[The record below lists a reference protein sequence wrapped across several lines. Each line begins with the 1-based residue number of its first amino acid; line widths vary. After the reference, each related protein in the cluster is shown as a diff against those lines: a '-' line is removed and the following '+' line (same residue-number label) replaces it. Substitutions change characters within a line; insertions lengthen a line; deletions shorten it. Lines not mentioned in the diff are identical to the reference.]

1 MMRPKVSVIV
11 ASFNAIDTING
22 CLSALAD
29 QECDEPFE
37 VVVIDSSSDG
47 TADVARRFAGVAL
60 HTFADR
66 KFPGEARN
74 LGAARSE
81 GEILAFTDADCVP
94 DPRWVR
100 EILEAHRRSDPVIG
114 GTIDNANPESRVGWA
129 YFFCELNQWM
139 PGTPAGYMD
148 DIPTGNL
155 SVKRWAFD
163 RYGPFLEGTYS
174 SDTAFN
180 WRIAEDGHRPLFVP
194 GMRVS
199 HVNVTDLAD
208 YLRRKVFHGR
218 CFARVRVAERRFSL
232 ARRLAYAAVSLGLPI
247 LLSARAIRNVL
258 GRGAYRREFARSFPL
273 VFLGLGA
280 WSWGELLGYLDGAEE
295 YGVPVDS
302 DLASV
307 SARQ

>member
-1 MMRPKVSVIV
+1 MTTKVSVIV
-11 ASFNAIDTING
+11 ACYNAADTIDR
-22 CLSALAD
+22 CLSALED
-29 QECDEPFE
+29 QDCDEPFE
-37 VVVIDSSSDG
+37 VVVIDSSKDG
-47 TADVARRFAGVAL
+47 TADIVRRDFPGVQL
-60 HTFADR
+60 HAFSDR

-94 DPRWVR
+94 DRRWVR
-100 EILEAHRRSDPVIG
+100 EIVDAHKRADPVIG
-114 GTIDNANPESRVGWA
+114 GTIDTANPESFVGWA

-139 PGTPAGYMD
+139 PGTPAGYMA

-194 GMRVS
+194 AMRVA

-208 YLRRKVFHGR
+208 YLRRKIFHGR
-218 CFARVRVAERRFSL
+218 CFAGVRVAEREFSR
-232 ARRLAYAAVSLGLPI
+232 ARRLAYGSLSLGLPF
-247 LLSARAIRNVL
+247 LLSARAVRNVL
-258 GRGAYRREFARSFPL
+258 ARRVYRGRFALSFPL
-273 VFLGLGA
+273 VFLGLAA
-280 WSWGELLGYLDGAEE
+280 WSWGEFLGYLAAGRRSD
-295 YGVPVDS
+295 VPMET
-302 DLASV
+302 
-307 SARQ
+307 SAAAHSRT